1 MIVPAMNNQEIANE
15 IAKDQNMVLTKGIY
29 LTNSLRRK
37 AIKSKNKYARG
48 IFEYR
53 SKNYNN
59 WLILSEYFKKE
70 QVFVAIAYYIDQF
83 GFNAIMT
90 HADQVSLTHFTPHFL
105 SRFNKRFLKQPN
117 LSKSEILKIFL
128 EKNAYG
134 FVEYLPSTYGMENG
148 IFIKY
153 EDGIGLG
160 FYEDFKGSIQRIYH
174 IKTFITDDMT
184 KGNQEDYLDQM
195 TTLHK
200 AYTMEIY
207 SHQRRRFVA

>member
-1 MIVPAMNNQEIANE
+1 MNNQEIANE

-37 AIKSKNKYARG
+37 ALKSRDKCARFIFDYISKNHNKW
-48 IFEYR
+48 I
-53 SKNYNN
+53 
-59 WLILSEYFKKE
+59 IISEYYKKC
-70 QVFVAIAYYIDQF
+70 QQFLAVAYYIDQF

-90 HADQVSLTHFTPHFL
+90 DDDQVSLTHFTPHFL
-105 SRFNKRFLKQPN
+105 SRYNQRFLGQPN
-117 LSKSEILKIFL
+117 LSKLEILKIFL
-128 EKNAYG
+128 EKNSFG
-134 FVEYLPSTYGMENG
+134 FVQYLPATYGMENG

-160 FYEDFKGSIQRIYH
+160 FYEDNKGPILRIFH
-174 IKTFITDDMT
+174 LKTFITDDMI

-195 TTLHK
+195 AKLHK
-200 AYTMEIY
+200 EYSIEIY